1 MSSSDNDGNDGND
14 SNDGEMP
21 AEVRRQHILSLIHG
35 REFVRVAD
43 LSNRFGVSDVTV
55 RSDLDVLAEQG
66 KIRRVRGGAM
76 PGARPNLERPF
87 EETQSTHSKEKDAIG
102 RVAASLVTSGQTIIL
117 DVGTTT
123 TAVARALIARAD
135 LHDVV
140 IFTNSLNI
148 AFALES
154 AIPRFTVVLTGGTL
168 RPMQHSLIDPLG
180 GLLLDRIT
188 AHVAFLGCNGIDHT
202 GGVTN
207 INLPETEIKRRML
220 RAMRRI
226 VVADGSKVGQVEVA
240 YLCAANDIDVLIT
253 DESADPTE
261 LTALRERD
269 VEVLIAR

>member
-1 MSSSDNDGNDGND
+1 MSQSSQ
-14 SNDGEMP
+14 SSQSSQFENDGEMP
-21 AEVRRQHILSLIHG
+21 AEVRRQHMLSLIKE

-43 LSNRFGVSDVTV
+43 LSTQFGVSGVTV

-76 PGARPNLERPF
+76 PDVHPNLERPF
-87 EETQSTHSKEKDAIG
+87 EETQAAHSQEKSCIG
-102 RVAASLVTSGQTIIL
+102 RVAADLVTSGQTIIL

-123 TAVARALIARAD
+123 TAVARALLARAD

-148 AFALES
+148 AFELEP
-154 AIPRFTVVLTGGTL
+154 AIPRFTVILTGGTL

-180 GLLLDRIT
+180 GVLLDRIT
-188 AHVAFLGCNGIDHT
+188 AHIAFLGCNGIDHI

-220 RAMRRI
+220 RAARRV

-240 YLCAANDIDVLIT
+240 YLCEAKDIDVLVT
-253 DESADPTE
+253 DENADPAE
-261 LTALRERD
+261 LAALRERG
-269 VEVLIAR
+269 VEILIAR

>member
-1 MSSSDNDGNDGND
+1 MSTSD
-14 SNDGEMP
+14 NDGEMP
-21 AEVRRQHILSLIHG
+21 AELRRQHILSLIRG
-35 REFVRVAD
+35 REYVRVAD
-43 LSNRFGVSDVTV
+43 LSTHFGVSDVTV

-76 PGARPNLERPF
+76 PDVRPNLERPF
-87 EETQSTHSKEKDAIG
+87 EETQAAHSKEKRAIG
-102 RVAASLVTSGQTIIL
+102 RVAASLVSSGQTIIL

-123 TAVARALIARAD
+123 TAVARALLARAD

-148 AFALES
+148 AFELEP
-154 AIPRFTVVLTGGTL
+154 AIPRFTVILTGGTL

-188 AHVAFLGCNGIDHT
+188 AHIAFLGCNGIDHV

-220 RAMRRI
+220 RASRRI
-226 VVADGSKVGQVEVA
+226 VVADGSKIGQIEVA
-240 YLCAANDIDVLIT
+240 YLCEAKDIDVLIT
-253 DESADPTE
+253 DESADPAE
-261 LTALRERD
+261 LGALREGE
-269 VEVLIAR
+269 VEVLIAK